1 MSAEIRDYSFA
12 TVDRAIKDL
21 VTCVKVGGLQP
32 DVSYAIALEKA
43 VARWKEL
50 NEDDGK

>member
-1 MSAEIRDYSFA
+1 MDTDYSFNP
-12 TVDRAIKDL
+12 VERAIKDL
-21 VTCVKVGGLQP
+21 ITCVKVGGLEP

-43 VARWKEL
+43 LARWKQL